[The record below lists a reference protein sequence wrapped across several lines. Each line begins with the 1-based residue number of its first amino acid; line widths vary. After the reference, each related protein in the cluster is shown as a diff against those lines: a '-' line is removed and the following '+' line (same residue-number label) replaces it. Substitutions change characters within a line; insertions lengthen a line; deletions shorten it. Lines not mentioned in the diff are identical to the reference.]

1 VKKYRNTSNRHLQF
15 ALAGIEIAPGQEVA
29 VADGVA
35 RNDPGFQACLES
47 GALEDLG
54 VTRRMSSKAKEPA
67 SEPPAAEQVTAN
79 LEDE

>member
-1 VKKYRNTSNRHLQF
+1 MKKYKNSSNRHLQF

-29 VADGVA
+29 VADGVV
-35 RNDPGFQACLES
+35 RNDPGFQACLDR
-47 GALEDLG
+47 GMLEDLG
-54 VTRRMSSKAKEPA
+54 ATRRSTPKAKEPA

>member
-1 VKKYRNTSNRHLQF
+1 MKKYKNISNRHLQF

-29 VADGVA
+29 VADGVV
-35 RNDPGFQACLES
+35 RNDPGFQACLDS

-54 VTRRMSSKAKEPA
+54 ATRRAAPKVKESA
-67 SEPPAAEQVTAN
+67 SEPPAAVQVTAN